1 MHRRLLWL
9 APALLGGTVLV
20 ACGSESLGHTERVF
34 VAPAWTG
41 AEQFEYELSDPDLH
55 GYCTHTT
62 EPGDDGTATLTT
74 ACIDAKGEGYHDD
87 TTAVV
92 DSQTLEPH
100 QTSRTIVNIGD
111 GTQTYREATYDPP
124 DKVDISLLQTELDDP
139 SKVKR
144 QYDTTRDLP
153 VADKDS
159 PDPGWY
165 DESSLFWLVRG
176 IPLEEGFKGRFANVN
191 ISTVQLVGVEIE
203 VEGKEEVEVPAGTFM
218 AWNIRVK
225 SSVTNRFWVEVDAPH
240 RVVKARLE
248 ETTFELTSS
257 E

>member
-1 MHRRLLWL
+1 MRRLLWL
-9 APALLGGTVLV
+9 VPAVLGGLVLV
-20 ACGSESLGHTERVF
+20 ACGSESLGHTEKVF
-34 VAPAWTG
+34 EAPAWTG
-41 AEQFEYELSDPDLH
+41 AEQFEYELRDPDLH

-62 EPGDDGTATLTT
+62 ESGPDGTTILAT
-74 ACIDAKGEGYHDD
+74 ACTDAEGKGYHDD
-87 TTAVV
+87 TTAKV
-92 DSQTLEPH
+92 DSQTLEPL
-100 QTSRTIVNIGD
+100 QTTRTIVNIDD
-111 GTQTYREATYDPP
+111 GTETFREANYNPP
-124 DKVDISLLQTELDDP
+124 DKVDISLVQTELDDP
-139 SKVKR
+139 SQVKR

-176 IPLEEGFKGRFANVN
+176 IPLEPGFKGRFANVN

-203 VEGKEEVEVPAGTFM
+203 VEGQEKVEVPAGTFM

-248 ETTFELTSS
+248 ETTFELTSAK
-257 E
+257 